1 MVRDETT
8 VDLSPCW
15 LLLQWQ
21 KGAAQARPHCSV
33 QVASGARVA
42 SLRSPIL
49 RCDPNTLYNSQNP
62 DKANDGKEAV
72 AN

>member
-1 MVRDETT
+1 MVRDEIT

-21 KGAAQARPHCSV
+21 KGAGQARPHCSV

-42 SLRSPIL
+42 SQQSPIL
-49 RCDPNTLYNSQNP
+49 RSDPGSLHKPQSQTRQTT
-62 DKANDGKEAV
+62 ERRQ
-72 AN
+72 